1 MLTLN
6 PAAVAA
12 APHSF
17 ISTVYAEEAAE
28 AAILRDLATTF
39 PNITAVRVRDA
50 IEQVS
55 SVLASLAAATSYG
68 AAATLLTGFLVLI
81 GAAAAGENARTYE
94 AAVLKILGAS
104 RRRILYSF
112 ALRAILLGAAAG
124 SVALL
129 GGIIGGW
136 AVSTFV
142 LKTSYSVIWSSA
154 LGIVGGGVLATL
166 LAGLMFAW
174 RPLAA
179 RPARVLRARE

>member
-1 MLTLN
+1 M
-6 PAAVAA
+6 
-12 APHSF
+12 
-17 ISTVYAEEAAE
+17 
-28 AAILRDLATTF
+28 
-39 PNITAVRVRDA
+39 
-50 IEQVS
+50 
-55 SVLASLAAATSYG
+55 
-68 AAATLLTGFLVLI
+68 LI

-112 ALRAILLGAAAG
+112 ALRAVLLGAAAG

-142 LKTSYSVIWSSA
+142 LETSYSVIWSSA